1 MMDFMEF
8 IRETTKFLRDAQYL
22 NGQTRQQET
31 PYGLVVRTPGFHPGG
46 RGSTPGVGTTFWG
59 VSVSSGARGLLV

>member
-1 MMDFMEF
+1 MDFMEF

-22 NGQTRQQET
+22 NGQTTQRET
-31 PYGLVVRTPGFHPGG
+31 PYGLVVRTLGFHPRCGNYL
-46 RGSTPGVGTTFWG
+46 WG